1 MSKAPGPVA
10 IMLSLL
16 WDVGLA
22 LAAYFVAHWLGASDY
37 VALLAGSVVALLR
50 VVYVA
55 ARTRKFDV
63 FAAVMLGVF
72 LVGLGL
78 SFVTGDAKF
87 LLVKESFGTGIAGLA
102 FLVSCFVGRPL
113 IYHAALRTKEGDPAG
128 IAEFEAKWA
137 DLPRFRRNFRIMSAV
152 WGGGLLADAIVRIP
166 LVLTLDTSAAV
177 TASTALFVAA
187 MVLMSVW
194 NAAFIKRIQ
203 ARAAL
208 AEQSADDHDQST
220 EREMRAFQ

>member
-37 VALLAGSVVALLR
+37 VALLAGSAVALAR
-50 VVYVA
+50 VAYVA
-55 ARTRKFDV
+55 VRTRKFDM

-78 SFVTGDAKF
+78 SFLTGDAKF
-87 LLVKESFGTGIAGLA
+87 LLVKESFATGIAGVA
-102 FLVSCFVGRPL
+102 FLASCVVGRPL

-128 IAEFEAKWA
+128 IAEFEDKWA
-137 DLPRFRRNFRIMSAV
+137 TLPQFRRNLRIMSAV
-152 WGGGLLADAIVRIP
+152 WGGGLLADAILRIP

-177 TASTALFVAA
+177 TASTTLFVAA
-187 MVLMSVW
+187 MVLMSIW
-194 NAAFIKRIQ
+194 NAWFIKRIQ
-203 ARAAL
+203 SRAAL
-208 AEQSADDHDQST
+208 AEAAS
-220 EREMRAFQ
+220 R

>member
-1 MSKAPGPVA
+1 MSKATGPAA

-22 LAAYFVAHWLGASDY
+22 LGAYFVAHWLGASDY
-37 VALLAGSVVALLR
+37 VALLAGSVVALVR
-50 VVYVA
+50 VLYVA
-55 ARTRKFDV
+55 VRSRKFDV

-78 SFVTGDAKF
+78 SFLTGDAKF
-87 LLVKESFGTGIAGLA
+87 LLVKESFATGIAGLA

-113 IYHAALRTKEGDPAG
+113 IYHAAVRTKEGDPAA
-128 IAEFEAKWA
+128 IADFEDKWA
-137 DLPRFRRNFRIMSAV
+137 NLPEFRRNFRLMSAV
-152 WGGGLLADAIVRIP
+152 WGGGLLADAILRIP
-166 LVLTLDTSAAV
+166 LVLALDTSAAV

-194 NAAFIKRIQ
+194 NGWFVKRIQ
-203 ARAAL
+203 SRAA
-208 AEQSADDHDQST
+208 ANAAT
-220 EREMRAFQ
+220 AATAAG